1 MEGQIEAFARIAGET
16 DCDPEELS
24 KEGQRMAFC
33 IEIIEEHDPSSY
45 FWFRPVIL
53 HSTDQI
59 KWGDVEELDDE
70 FSIEEGDVSCFVRH
84 FLYKYFDKDLPCNK
98 NRYEDGGYSFT
109 GFEWYLTHN
118 FFTYETISSMLE
130 DIARVADL
138 LESDYDAPALDEV
151 KEHYSIFYLCEQDC
165 EDWIRGNQL
174 AIPKYKHLIID
185 FYRRFISRTRQM
197 MENFPQAEYISV
209 MGP

>member
-1 MEGQIEAFARIAGET
+1 
-16 DCDPEELS
+16 
-24 KEGQRMAFC
+24 
-33 IEIIEEHDPSSY
+33 
-45 FWFRPVIL
+45 
-53 HSTDQI
+53 
-59 KWGDVEELDDE
+59 
-70 FSIEEGDVSCFVRH
+70 
-84 FLYKYFDKDLPCNK
+84 
-98 NRYEDGGYSFT
+98 
-109 GFEWYLTHN
+109 
-118 FFTYETISSMLE
+118 MLE